1 MPRIRIWTLEST
13 NDAKVVKHLTGKLV
27 THLRLRNLSIQTVG
41 GTESLMYNKKG
52 QSLGDRL
59 RRTIQQYLQKDDYVI
74 FVIDSDSPM
83 SFHQRRQESNSL
95 INQIERIIGDPSFA
109 GKVFFAPAIQELE
122 AWLLIDC
129 LGIFCYFAG
138 QRAQYRSNCR
148 DKVSENQSFVR
159 LLRNYQKGNTEYIIE
174 TEMGG
179 DGPKEYL
186 EEFSKLVLRALN
198 PSMPSKNISREKYHE
213 RIAPGVAEHVVINKE
228 TLRRNNSLRK
238 LGNVLGCVYI
248 L

>member
-1 MPRIRIWTLEST
+1 MPTIRIWALESD
-13 NDAKVVKHLTGKLV
+13 NDAKAVRCLANNLV
-27 THLRLRNLSIQTVG
+27 TYLQLGRVSIQTVEG
-41 GTESLMYNKKG
+41 KRFLKNRRISGSLDDKLKKAV
-52 QSLGDRL
+52 QNFVN
-59 RRTIQQYLQKDDYVI
+59 QDDYVI

-83 SFHQRRQESNSL
+83 SLHQRRQESNSL
-95 INQIERIIGDPSFA
+95 INQIERIVGDPSFA

-129 LGIFCYFAG
+129 LGIFCYFAS
-138 QRAQYRSNCR
+138 QRAQYRNNCC

-159 LLRNYQKGNTEYIIE
+159 LLRDYQKGNTEYIVE
-174 TEMGG
+174 TERGG

-186 EEFSKLVLRALN
+186 EEFSKQVLRALN

-228 TLRRNNSLRK
+228 TLRRNNSLRE
-238 LGNVLGCVYI
+238 LGNVLAQFK
-248 L
+248 